1 MRVSIVMPAY
11 NERSRIVEAVSRAL
25 EAGSRAG
32 LDTEV
37 VVVDDGSTDGTGDVV
52 EAAGVGGGRVRLVRY
67 GVNMGKGY
75 AVRRGVEASTGDYV
89 VFMDSD
95 GEVDPEELRRYVRG
109 LGGSDVCVGSKW
121 HPESRVQAPV
131 VRRMLSRVFHILVR
145 LLTGVQCSDTQ
156 AGMKAFR
163 RDALLRIARLQLVK
177 KYAFDVELLA
187 VASLLK
193 LRIREMPVK
202 ILLRSGF
209 RRREIMRMLVDLMGI
224 VYRLRVIR
232 WYQQNLKIQE
242 PKYRPII
249 RL

>member
-11 NERSRIVEAVSRAL
+11 NERPRIAKAVSRAL
-25 EAGSRAG
+25 DAGSKAG

-37 VVVDDGSTDGTGDVV
+37 VVVDDGSNDGTGDEI
-52 EAAGVGGGRVRLVRY
+52 EAAGESDGRVRLVRY
-67 GVNMGKGY
+67 KVNMGKGY
-75 AVRRGVEASTGDYV
+75 AVKRGVEAATGDYV
-89 VFMDSD
+89 VLMDSD
-95 GEVDPEELRRYVRG
+95 GEIDPGELRRYVRG
-109 LGGSDVCVGSKW
+109 LGSSDVCVGSKW
-121 HPESRVQAPV
+121 HPESRVQTPV
-131 VRRMLSRVFHILVR
+131 IRRLLSLTFYLLVR
-145 LLTGVQCSDTQ
+145 LLTNIPCSDTQ

-163 RDALLRIARLQLVK
+163 RDALLRIVRLQLVK

-202 ILLRSGF
+202 IMLGSGF
-209 RRREIMRMLVDLMGI
+209 SFKEIMRMLVDLMGI
-224 VYRLRVIR
+224 VYRLRLIR

-249 RL
+249 RI